1 MFVLGTTYFLRPQA
15 FVATPPALL
24 VGCSSI
30 FVEASHY
37 VRADVGQLPALFE
50 FILRW

>member
-15 FVATPPALL
+15 FIATPLALL

-30 FVEASHY
+30 FVEASDY
-37 VRADVGQLPALFE
+37 VHTDVGQLPTLFE